1 MLLHL
6 AILFLHHSCATA
18 DSVSPKSN
26 RVWCGRSRTNSTWTP
41 IPPVPMGRLAAFFSP
56 ERQKGKDNERS
67 IKAIKMR
74 SNNTGDA
81 KVKPAVAMKSPSLTD
96 IPLWASNHPSSSV
109 SSLPVTDRTPPAHLN
124 RTPPTADNA
133 GVRSGWTVPRRWVGL
148 LVDEWQFRVESLDSY
163 RRVVRSRLDDSLTR
177 FQTHYEAA
185 SGDVRRDMDKQL
197 AKASALQEDY
207 MERIAQ
213 QQQRLAELTRSE
225 LRSRQ
230 QGFNQSLEQF
240 KRQYD
245 DTWGRFS
252 GTVRKLGPFTKAEVA
267 EQQRRLD
274 ETFQQF
280 MTQYLNSTAE
290 VRGYI
295 DRMMHISSDVFP
307 RLSMEDDQV
316 RGLVQRLREEEVAKL
331 ARLGKAGVRV
341 ERARLEGVV
350 ERLREQQERMLRHW
364 SHQRGELDATLKRV
378 MEQLLNFN
386 RLYDDLIA
394 RKESNLYADS
404 LNDKVLRR
412 VLECLD
418 QGEADGWELVSDAKG
433 VTVHR
438 KNLPSMDGRVSK
450 YCCIK
455 ASGTLAASPDDI
467 LALFADNTR
476 VPEYNKFYAEGRD
489 LEAINEHTKVV
500 WAASP
505 PMFFFKPR
513 DFCTVVHYRKLQD
526 GTVVVVNRGA
536 EHPEA
541 PRTDKYVRA
550 EILMGANIIQPVPG
564 KPHNAVFTIV
574 TQVDPGGFAP
584 PAIVNKVTSWGPPTF
599 FREVEA
605 AARTTHK
612 IPAPMRV
619 KDAAPSPESPA
630 TASTAPSRTSMPNR
644 ASRPPP
650 LLPSERARR
659 GM

>member
-1 MLLHL
+1 
-6 AILFLHHSCATA
+6 
-18 DSVSPKSN
+18 
-26 RVWCGRSRTNSTWTP
+26 
-41 IPPVPMGRLAAFFSP
+41 
-56 ERQKGKDNERS
+56 
-67 IKAIKMR
+67 
-74 SNNTGDA
+74 
-81 KVKPAVAMKSPSLTD
+81 
-96 IPLWASNHPSSSV
+96 
-109 SSLPVTDRTPPAHLN
+109 
-124 RTPPTADNA
+124 
-133 GVRSGWTVPRRWVGL
+133 
-148 LVDEWQFRVESLDSY
+148 
-163 RRVVRSRLDDSLTR
+163 
-177 FQTHYEAA
+177 
-185 SGDVRRDMDKQL
+185 
-197 AKASALQEDY
+197 
-207 MERIAQ
+207 
-213 QQQRLAELTRSE
+213 
-225 LRSRQ
+225 
-230 QGFNQSLEQF
+230 
-240 KRQYD
+240 
-245 DTWGRFS
+245 
-252 GTVRKLGPFTKAEVA
+252 
-267 EQQRRLD
+267 
-274 ETFQQF
+274 

-295 DRMMHISSDVFP
+295 DRMMHISSDIFP

-418 QGEADGWELVSDAKG
+418 QGEEDGWELVSDAKG

-450 YCCIK
+450 YCCVK

-467 LALFADNTR
+467 LALFAENTR

-619 KDAAPSPESPA
+619 KDVAPSPESPA
-630 TASTAPSRTSMPNR
+630 TASTAPSRTSVPHR
-644 ASRPPP
+644 VSRPPP
-650 LLPSERARR
+650 LLPSERPRR